1 MQTSVNTTAPRIFRL
16 ARLVIAISPILAAAA
31 TVSRADAQLAGDE
44 CSNAIVAVAGANGPV
59 ANTSYTLSANPPEN
73 KGECQFLNWTSFT
86 RDVWW
91 VFDAPVAGKLTL
103 EFCAS
108 NFDTSVVVYRGSCGA
123 LERIGCDDDAC
134 APSGPLYQSK
144 IDNLA
149 IDGGKVFIRVGGYD
163 GETGQVRFSLSYAAH
178 GTAECWGNNTNGQC
192 AVPPSVA
199 PVTALATGS
208 NHTVAL
214 KVDGTVACW
223 GDNSSGQC
231 APPIGLGTVVSV
243 AAGGYH
249 TVALKLDGTVMCW
262 GYNNQ
267 GQCNTPADL
276 GACSSIAGGY
286 RHTIALASDGSVHCW
301 GYNEFGQ
308 STTPSG
314 LGPATSIAAGVLH
327 TAVLKADGS
336 VAAWGNNFY
345 GQCTPPVGLGTAV
358 SIAAGDY
365 HTVALKSNGSVA
377 CWGSNGFGSC
387 EVPGSLGAVKAIAA
401 GSNHTVAL
409 KSDGTIACWGA
420 NGSGQCSPPRSATT
434 VAKIAAGGNQTVA
447 VGIYDCDS
455 NRTVDLLELAAND
468 CNNNGTHDCWDVN
481 DAIVE
486 DCNGNLRDDTCE
498 KQISV
503 ALDSGVLGP
512 IGYLAPQTWTIANAV
527 SAVDTVTL
535 RVRAHGDFSGP
546 LEFIRLVAGSQFD
559 EQTLGG
565 SGDCVAIPAFETFLL
580 APEVFNAGIGTDGA
594 WRLDMIPASAV
605 DRLRCTGGTWINAT
619 LAYTGANAADCDANG
634 ELDGCQIAAGTV
646 PDANNN
652 GVPDTCETP
661 FTACPGDFDG
671 NNTVSGSDLGALLG
685 SWGPCPPGAVGDMDS
700 NGVVNGADLG
710 ALLGAWGSCDT

>member
-16 ARLVIAISPILAAAA
+16 ARLVIAISPILAAAT

-73 KGECQFLNWTSFT
+73 NGECQFLNWNSLT

-163 GETGQVRFSLSYAAH
+163 GSTGQVRFSLSYTVL
-178 GTAECWGNNTNGQC
+178 GTAECWGDNTDGQC
-192 AVPPSVA
+192 NTP
-199 PVTALATGS
+199 AT
-208 NHTVAL
+208 L
-214 KVDGTVACW
+214 GTVA
-223 GDNSSGQC
+223 
-231 APPIGLGTVVSV
+231 AI

-249 TVALKLDGTVMCW
+249 TVALKQDGTVACWGNNGSGQCNTPASLGTVTAIAAGARHTVALKQGGTIACWGNNGFGQCDTPATLGTVTAIAAGNYHTIALRQIGTIACW
-262 GYNNQ
+262 GYNNY

-276 GACSSIAGGY
+276 GACSSVAGGIS
-286 RHTIALASDGSVHCW
+286 HTIALRSDGGVRCW
-301 GYNEFGQ
+301 GDNTNGQ
-308 STTPSG
+308 CNT
-314 LGPATSIAAGVLH
+314 PATLGTVAAIAAG
-327 TAVLKADGS
+327 G
-336 VAAWGNNFY
+336 
-345 GQCTPPVGLGTAV
+345 
-358 SIAAGDY
+358 Y
-365 HTVALKSNGSVA
+365 HTVALKQDGTVA
-377 CWGSNGFGSC
+377 CWGNNGSGQC
-387 EVPGSLGAVKAIAA
+387 NTPASLSTVTAIAA
-401 GSNHTVAL
+401 GAAHTVAL
-409 KSDGTIACWGA
+409 KQGGTMVCWGA
-420 NGSGQCSPPRSATT
+420 NAYGQCNTPHSATT
-434 VAKIAAGGNQTVA
+434 VAKIGACSAFTVA

-503 ALDSGVLGP
+503 ALDSGILGP

-546 LEFIRLVAGSQFD
+546 LEFIRLVAGIQFD
-559 EQTLGG
+559 EQALGG

-652 GVPDTCETP
+652 GVPDTCEIP
-661 FTACPGDFDG
+661 FTVCPGDFDSDNAVG
-671 NNTVSGSDLGALLG
+671 GSDLGALLG

-710 ALLGAWGSCDT
+710 ALLGAWGPCDT